1 MYRQAIILILSLVLI
16 FMLAY
21 KQNWNPF
28 AVDGNEDTELS
39 VPAVSEEMQKAFD
52 AGQGVWLVFSSDTWP
67 ACVELDKIAGPV
79 RLEYKEKVAYIKVDV
94 NDSNNRELLQQYP
107 VSYIPASFIM
117 DKNGKLSFSAVGVL
131 KQDEIR
137 AELDKVVSN

>member
-1 MYRQAIILILSLVLI
+1 LI

-52 AGQGVWLVFSSDTWP
+52 AGQGVWLVFSSDT
-67 ACVELDKIAGPV
+67 
-79 RLEYKEKVAYIKVDV
+79 
-94 NDSNNRELLQQYP
+94 
-107 VSYIPASFIM
+107 
-117 DKNGKLSFSAVGVL
+117 
-131 KQDEIR
+131 
-137 AELDKVVSN
+137 

>member
-1 MYRQAIILILSLVLI
+1 MNRQAIIFILSLVLI

-52 AGQGVWLVFSSDTWP
+52 AGQGVWLVFSSDT
-67 ACVELDKIAGPV
+67 
-79 RLEYKEKVAYIKVDV
+79 
-94 NDSNNRELLQQYP
+94 
-107 VSYIPASFIM
+107 
-117 DKNGKLSFSAVGVL
+117 
-131 KQDEIR
+131 
-137 AELDKVVSN
+137 